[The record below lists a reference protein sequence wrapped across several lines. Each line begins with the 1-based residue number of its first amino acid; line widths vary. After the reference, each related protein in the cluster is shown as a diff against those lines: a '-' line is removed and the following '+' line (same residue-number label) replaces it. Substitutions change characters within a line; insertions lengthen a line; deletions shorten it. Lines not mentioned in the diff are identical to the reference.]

1 MKFKTACLAAS
12 LAAAGLA
19 TTGMAHAQSS
29 VTLYGIVDV
38 NIEAYNNAP
47 DASGGS
53 KTVTGMRSGGLSGSR
68 WGLRGVE
75 DLGNGLKAVFQLE
88 SGFNIGNGNSDGRMF
103 QRTAMAGLEG
113 NWGRLTFGRQY
124 TPAFTMLGQY
134 VPGAYGAQYEP
145 IPRIVPSRADN
156 AVLYSARVAGLAVGA
171 YYAFRNQA
179 DQLTPQDLSPTGAFG
194 GAVGYS
200 FGNTFRVMAA
210 YDRVNQPAVAAGVVP
225 TVGKTHNAMAG
236 ARLDLNQFKI
246 LGGYR
251 YRKVESLVGPD
262 IKSDFYMIGAGWQ
275 VNAQTGLGVAYY
287 HERFKDA
294 PVGYLGTTD
303 DKWHQV
309 SLLASYG
316 LSKRTNLYAVAAHA
330 RKGPLNLGFAGDQGT
345 PYALAAG
352 KTNQTGGAIGLRH
365 QF

>member
-38 NIEAYNNAP
+38 NVEVYNNAP
-47 DASGGS
+47 DGADGS
-53 KTVTGMRSGGLSGSR
+53 KTVSGMRSGGLSGSR
-68 WGLRGVE
+68 WGMRGVE

-88 SGFNIGNGNSDGRMF
+88 SGFNVGNGNGDGRMF
-103 QRTAMAGLEG
+103 QRTAMAGLESS
-113 NWGRLTFGRQY
+113 WGRLTFGRQY
-124 TPAFTMLGQY
+124 TPAFTMMAQY
-134 VPGAYGAQYEP
+134 VPGAYGSQYEP
-145 IPRIVPSRADN
+145 IPRIVPSRSDN
-156 AVLYSARVAGLAVGA
+156 SVLYSARFGGLNVGA
-171 YYAFRNQA
+171 YYGFRNQA
-179 DQLTPQDLSPTGAFG
+179 DQVAYDLNATGAFG
-194 GAVGYS
+194 GAVGYN
-200 FGNTFRVMAA
+200 FGNFGVMAG
-210 YDRVNQPAVAAGVVP
+210 YDRVNTPAVATP
-225 TVGKTHNAMAG
+225 TVGKTHNAMIG
-236 ARLDLNQFKI
+236 ARAQFNQFKI

-251 YRKVESLVGPD
+251 YRKIEQFGADD

-287 HERFKDA
+287 HERFKNA
-294 PVGYLGTTD
+294 PTGYLGTTD

-330 RKGPLNLGFAGDQGT
+330 RKGPLNLGFAGDQGN
-345 PYALAAG
+345 PYTLAAG